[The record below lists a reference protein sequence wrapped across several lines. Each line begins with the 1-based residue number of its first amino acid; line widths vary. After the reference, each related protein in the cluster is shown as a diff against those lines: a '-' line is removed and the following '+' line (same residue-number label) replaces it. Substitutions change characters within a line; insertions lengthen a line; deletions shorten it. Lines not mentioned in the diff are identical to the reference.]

1 MTDLPHHI
9 SSQSEISFLVKKF
22 KLILVQLREASLQE
36 ASLLP
41 KLVTMARQVQ
51 SRMMCTLVAGVFRSS
66 NDPYTPQDQ
75 VSKIQAAVLDTLSSI
90 WTVRMA
96 TFAHYTQ

>member
-22 KLILVQLREASLQE
+22 KLILVQLQE

-51 SRMMCTLVAGVFRSS
+51 SRMTCTLVAGVFRSS
-66 NDPYTPQDQ
+66 NDPYTPRDQ

>member
-22 KLILVQLREASLQE
+22 KLILVQLRE